1 LQTRECQRR
10 HKHNK
15 DEQDTQGKA
24 FKELRDE
31 RLAGNACAYLN
42 FGKEFILKL
51 DGCDTTIGAV
61 LTQRGDGKYEKIIAC
76 ASQKLN
82 PSKAKWCA
90 YDREV

>member
-1 LQTRECQRR
+1 LQTGERQRR

-15 DEQDTQGKA
+15 DKQNTQGKA

-31 RLAGNACAYLN
+31 LLAGNACAYPN
-42 FGKEFILKL
+42 FGKEFIFKL
-51 DGCDTTIGAV
+51 DGCDTIVGAV
-61 LTQRGDGKYEKIIAC
+61 LTHGGNGNHEKIIAC
-76 ASQKLN
+76 TSQKLN